1 MKFVTST
8 ICALSV
14 ALALPAFAQVK
25 VEETTTTTETTTQ
38 TEPAPT
44 TDETFPV
51 EGTNAKPEGP
61 YVREKHGNWEV
72 RCTKVEE
79 AEKCNLYH
87 LLGDGQG
94 NSVAEMNIEIL
105 PAGGQAAAGVTLITP
120 LGTLLTAQLGWRID
134 SGKTRRYP
142 YSWCESGGC
151 IARFGLTKGDIA
163 SMKKGAN
170 GKLTLVSV
178 VAPDK
183 PIVLELPLTGFT
195 AAFNSIPAPAK

>member
-1 MKFVTST
+1 MKLVTST
-8 ICALSV
+8 LCALSIAV
-14 ALALPAFAQVK
+14 AMPALAQDK
-25 VEETTTTTETTTQ
+25 VEETTTTPEVTTTETS
-38 TEPAPT
+38 EPKA
-44 TDETFPV
+44 DETFPV
-51 EGTNAKPEGP
+51 EGTEAKPDGP
-61 YVREKHGNWEV
+61 YVREKHGEWEV
-72 RCTKVEE
+72 RCTQAQET
-79 AEKCNLYH
+79 EKCNLYH

-94 NSVAEMNIEIL
+94 NSVAELNIEIL
-105 PAGGQAAAGVTLITP
+105 PAGGQAAAGVTMITP

-151 IARFGLTKGDIA
+151 VARFGLTKGDVA

-183 PIVLELPLTGFT
+183 PIELQLPLTGFT
-195 AAFNSIPAPAK
+195 AAYNSIPAPAK